1 MVERGATGDGEPT
14 EVFPQPGGDPAAEA
28 ARGETEPDNSEPG
41 RQAQSGPPSGNSRI
55 QSRRLRRRKQT
66 RARRRRS
73 RRAKVLIGIAASLA
87 IIVAVAAVIVGSAY
101 RHLNGNIHQA
111 DITPLLGPQPVD
123 HHTQAQN
130 IAVIGSDTRHGQGR
144 GYGSVQELSTD
155 QSDTLLIVHIAA
167 DRRWASVMSIP
178 RDSWVSIPSCQMGD
192 GQQSSPHS
200 FKINEAFAIGN
211 MDGNHT
217 VLGAACTIKTLEH
230 DTGIHIDHFA
240 VINFSGL
247 RDMVRALGGVPE
259 CNTTPIN
266 DPLSGLHLSA
276 GHHLLKG
283 FQALAYVRARYTL
296 GNGSD
301 LDRIKRQQAF
311 MSSLIQRARSKL
323 LDPLAIYRFLDAA
336 TKSLTVDSQLGG
348 IRGLYSLGRSLGN
361 LPESKVT
368 FFTLPT
374 FPRSEVDPSD
384 TANVMWTQPL
394 DSQIFAAF
402 QDDVPVSQALLDE
415 AGTGRLPARL
425 VRVTVLNGSGQP
437 GLAKTVAA
445 QLRDYGYRV
454 RSARKLDRVWNRT
467 SIRYGTG
474 LVPQAT
480 RLAGTVPGAVLRSTA
495 PPDSSGEPAQ
505 ATPSAPMTS
514 QDLLSS
520 GARAAAA
527 AAAVRSVV
535 LVLGSDYGT
544 AVPLISAP
552 AVTRPTPSTHPAK
565 SLHARTANQGICT

>member
-1 MVERGATGDGEPT
+1 
-14 EVFPQPGGDPAAEA
+14 
-28 ARGETEPDNSEPG
+28 
-41 RQAQSGPPSGNSRI
+41 
-55 QSRRLRRRKQT
+55 
-66 RARRRRS
+66 
-73 RRAKVLIGIAASLA
+73 
-87 IIVAVAAVIVGSAY
+87 
-101 RHLNGNIHQA
+101 
-111 DITPLLGPQPVD
+111 
-123 HHTQAQN
+123 
-130 IAVIGSDTRHGQGR
+130 
-144 GYGSVQELSTD
+144 
-155 QSDTLLIVHIAA
+155 
-167 DRRWASVMSIP
+167 VMSIP
-178 RDSWVSIPSCQMGD
+178 RDSWVSIPSCQMGN

-217 VLGAACTIKTLEH
+217 VLGVACTIKTLER

-240 VINFSGL
+240 VINFDGL

-266 DPLSGLHLSA
+266 DPLSGLHLGA

-283 FQALAYVRARYTL
+283 YQALAYVRARYTL

-301 LDRIKRQQAF
+301 LERIKRQQAF

-336 TKSLTVDSQLGG
+336 TKSLTIDSQMGG
-348 IRGLYSLGRSLGN
+348 IHGLYSLGRSLTN
-361 LPESKVT
+361 LPESKVS

-374 FPRSEVDPSD
+374 FPRSEIDPSD

-402 QDDVPVSQALLDE
+402 QDDVPVSQALLGE
-415 AGTGRLPARL
+415 AGAGRLPARL

-437 GLAKTVAA
+437 GLAASVAA
-445 QLRDYGYRV
+445 QLREYGYRV
-454 RSARKLDRVWNRT
+454 PSARKLDRVWNRT
-467 SIRYGTG
+467 AIRYGAG
-474 LVPQAT
+474 LAPQAT

-495 PPDSSGEPAQ
+495 PPDTSDGTVQ
-505 ATPSAPMTS
+505 ATPSAPMDS
-514 QDLLSS
+514 QGLLTS

-552 AVTRPTPSTHPAK
+552 AATPATQSAHPATH
-565 SLHARTANQGICT
+565 LHARTANQGICT

>member
-1 MVERGATGDGEPT
+1 MVERGATGDDEPT
-14 EVFPQPGGDPAAEA
+14 EVFPRLSGGPAAEA
-28 ARGETEPDNSEPG
+28 GLQKAEPDDPEPG
-41 RQAQSGPPSGNSRI
+41 RPAPSGPPSGNSRT
-55 QSRRLRRRKQT
+55 QSRRLWRRQRA

-87 IIVAVAAVIVGSAY
+87 IIVAVAAVIAGSAY

-111 DITPLLGPQPVD
+111 DITPLLGPQPAD

-144 GYGSVQELSTD
+144 GYGSAQELSTD

-167 DRRWASVMSIP
+167 DRQWASVMSIP
-178 RDSWVSIPSCQMGD
+178 RDSWVSIPSCQMGN
-192 GQQSSPHS
+192 GQQSPPHS
-200 FKINEAFAIGN
+200 FKINEAFALGN

-259 CNTTPIN
+259 CNTTPIS
-266 DPLSGLHLSA
+266 DPLSGLHLTA
-276 GHHLLKG
+276 GHHVLTG

-311 MSSLIQRARSKL
+311 MSALIQRARSKL

-336 TKSLTVDSQLGG
+336 TRSLTIDSQLGG
-348 IRGLYSLGRSLGN
+348 IHGLYSLGRSLGG

-415 AGTGRLPARL
+415 AQAGRLPARQ

-437 GLAKTVAA
+437 GLAATVAA
-445 QLRDYGYRV
+445 QLREYGYRI
-454 RSARKLDRVWNRT
+454 RSAHDLNRSRTRT
-467 SIRYGTG
+467 SIRYGAG
-474 LVPQAT
+474 LASQAT
-480 RLAGTVPGAVLRSTA
+480 RLAGTVPGAVLHSTT
-495 PPDSSGEPAQ
+495 PPDSSGESAQ
-505 ATPSAPMTS
+505 ATSPDPMTS
-514 QDLLSS
+514 QGQPSS
-520 GARAAAA
+520 GERAAAA
-527 AAAVRSVV
+527 AAAIRSVI
-535 LVLGSDYGT
+535 LVLGTDYGT

-552 AVTRPTPSTHPAK
+552 AASPVTPATHPARDFH
-565 SLHARTANQGICT
+565 SRTASQGICT

>member
-1 MVERGATGDGEPT
+1 MVERGATGGDEPT
-14 EVFPQPGGDPAAEA
+14 EVFRQLGGDPAAET
-28 ARGETEPDNSEPG
+28 ARGESEPDDSEPG
-41 RQAQSGPPSGNSRI
+41 RPAQPGPPSGNSRS
-55 QSRRLRRRKQT
+55 QSRQLVRRKKA

-87 IIVAVAAVIVGSAY
+87 VIVGVAAVIVGSAY

-144 GYGSVQELSTD
+144 GYGPVQDLSTD

-167 DRRWASVMSIP
+167 DRQWASVMSIP
-178 RDSWVSIPSCQMGD
+178 RDSWVSIPSCQMGN

-217 VLGAACTIKTLEH
+217 VLGVACTIKTLERN
-230 DTGIHIDHFA
+230 TGIHIDHFA

-266 DPLSGLHLSA
+266 DPKSGLHLKA
-276 GHHLLKG
+276 GHHLLTG

-301 LDRIKRQQAF
+301 LERIKRQQAF

-336 TKSLTVDSQLGG
+336 TKSLTVDSQMGG
-348 IRGLYSLGRSLGN
+348 IHGLYSLGRSLGN

-402 QDDVPVSQALLDE
+402 QNDVPVSQALLDE
-415 AGTGRLPARL
+415 AQAGRLPARL

-445 QLRDYGYRV
+445 QLREYGYRV
-454 RSARKLDRVWNRT
+454 PSARKLDRVWSRT
-467 SIRYGTG
+467 SIRYGSG

-495 PPDSSGEPAQ
+495 PPDTSGEPAQ
-505 ATPSAPMTS
+505 ATPSVPLTS
-514 QDLLSS
+514 QGLLTS
-520 GARAAAA
+520 GARVAAAA
-527 AAAVRSVV
+527 AASRSVT
-535 LVLGSDYGT
+535 LLLGSDYGI

-552 AVTRPTPSTHPAK
+552 AATPATPSTHPAK
-565 SLHARTANQGICT
+565 RLHARTANQGICT

>member
-1 MVERGATGDGEPT
+1 
-14 EVFPQPGGDPAAEA
+14 
-28 ARGETEPDNSEPG
+28 
-41 RQAQSGPPSGNSRI
+41 
-55 QSRRLRRRKQT
+55 
-66 RARRRRS
+66 
-73 RRAKVLIGIAASLA
+73 
-87 IIVAVAAVIVGSAY
+87 
-101 RHLNGNIHQA
+101 
-111 DITPLLGPQPVD
+111 
-123 HHTQAQN
+123 
-130 IAVIGSDTRHGQGR
+130 VIGSDTRHGQGR

-167 DRRWASVMSIP
+167 DRQWASVMSIP
-178 RDSWVSIPSCQMGD
+178 RDSWVSIPSCQMGN

-211 MDGNHT
+211 ADGNHT
-217 VLGAACTIKTLEH
+217 VLGVACTIKTLER

-259 CNTTPIN
+259 CNTTRIN
-266 DPLSGLHLSA
+266 DPLSGLRLGA
-276 GHHLLKG
+276 GHHMLNG

-301 LDRIKRQQAF
+301 LERIKRQQAF

-336 TKSLTVDSQLGG
+336 TKSLTIDSQMGG
-348 IRGLYSLGRSLGN
+348 IHGLYSLGRSLGN

-415 AGTGRLPARL
+415 AQAGRLPARL

-445 QLRDYGYRV
+445 QLREYGYRIQL
-454 RSARKLDRVWNRT
+454 ARKLNRVWNRT
-467 SIRYGTG
+467 AIRYGAG

-495 PPDSSGEPAQ
+495 PPDTSGEPAQ
-505 ATPSAPMTS
+505 VMPSDPLTG
-514 QDLLSS
+514 QGLLSS

-527 AAAVRSVV
+527 AAATRSVT
-535 LVLGSDYGT
+535 LLLGSDYGT

-552 AVTRPTPSTHPAK
+552 AATPATLSAHPAK
-565 SLHARTANQGICT
+565 RLHARTANQGICT

>member
-14 EVFPQPGGDPAAEA
+14 EVFPQLGGDPAAEA
-28 ARGETEPDNSEPG
+28 ARGETEPDDSEPG
-41 RQAQSGPPSGNSRI
+41 RQAQSGPPSGNSRT
-55 QSRRLRRRKQT
+55 QSRRLRRRKQA
-66 RARRRRS
+66 RAPRRRS

-87 IIVAVAAVIVGSAY
+87 VIVAVAAVIVGSAY

-167 DRRWASVMSIP
+167 DRQWASVMSIP
-178 RDSWVSIPSCQMGD
+178 RDSWVSIPSCQMGN

-217 VLGAACTIKTLEH
+217 VLGVACTIKTLER

-259 CNTTPIN
+259 CNTTKIN
-266 DPLSGLHLSA
+266 DPLSGLRLSP
-276 GHHLLKG
+276 GHHLLTG

-301 LDRIKRQQAF
+301 LERIKRQQAF

-323 LDPLAIYRFLDAA
+323 LDPLAI
-336 TKSLTVDSQLGG
+336 
-348 IRGLYSLGRSLGN
+348 
-361 LPESKVT
+361 
-368 FFTLPT
+368 
-374 FPRSEVDPSD
+374 
-384 TANVMWTQPL
+384 
-394 DSQIFAAF
+394 
-402 QDDVPVSQALLDE
+402 
-415 AGTGRLPARL
+415 
-425 VRVTVLNGSGQP
+425 
-437 GLAKTVAA
+437 
-445 QLRDYGYRV
+445 
-454 RSARKLDRVWNRT
+454 
-467 SIRYGTG
+467 
-474 LVPQAT
+474 
-480 RLAGTVPGAVLRSTA
+480 
-495 PPDSSGEPAQ
+495 
-505 ATPSAPMTS
+505 
-514 QDLLSS
+514 
-520 GARAAAA
+520 
-527 AAAVRSVV
+527 
-535 LVLGSDYGT
+535 
-544 AVPLISAP
+544 
-552 AVTRPTPSTHPAK
+552 
-565 SLHARTANQGICT
+565 

>member
-1 MVERGATGDGEPT
+1 M
-14 EVFPQPGGDPAAEA
+14 
-28 ARGETEPDNSEPG
+28 
-41 RQAQSGPPSGNSRI
+41 
-55 QSRRLRRRKQT
+55 
-66 RARRRRS
+66 
-73 RRAKVLIGIAASLA
+73 
-87 IIVAVAAVIVGSAY
+87 
-101 RHLNGNIHQA
+101 
-111 DITPLLGPQPVD
+111 
-123 HHTQAQN
+123 
-130 IAVIGSDTRHGQGR
+130 IGSDTRHGQGR

-167 DRRWASVMSIP
+167 DRQWASVMSIP
-178 RDSWVSIPSCQMGD
+178 RDSWVSIPSCQMGN

-217 VLGAACTIKTLEH
+217 VLGVACTIKTLER

-276 GHHLLKG
+276 GHHLLTG

-336 TKSLTVDSQLGG
+336 TRSLTIDSQLGG
-348 IRGLYSLGRSLGN
+348 IHGLYSLGRSLGN

-384 TANVMWTQPL
+384 TANVLWTQPL

-415 AGTGRLPARL
+415 AHDPLPARL
-425 VRVTVLNGSGQP
+425 VRVTVLNGSGQQ
-437 GLAKTVAA
+437 GLAKS
-445 QLRDYGYRV
+445 RWP
-454 RSARKLDRVWNRT
+454 RSCGSTATGSTLARKLNRVWTRT
-467 SIRYGTG
+467 SIRYG
-474 LVPQAT
+474 P
-480 RLAGTVPGAVLRSTA
+480 VLPRRRPAWRARSRARCCT
-495 PPDSSGEPAQ
+495 PP
-505 ATPSAPMTS
+505 
-514 QDLLSS
+514 L
-520 GARAAAA
+520 R
-527 AAAVRSVV
+527 R
-535 LVLGSDYGT
+535 
-544 AVPLISAP
+544 
-552 AVTRPTPSTHPAK
+552 TRPA
-565 SLHARTANQGICT
+565 SLPRSRRRPR

>member
-14 EVFPQPGGDPAAEA
+14 EVFPQLGGDPAAEA
-28 ARGETEPDNSEPG
+28 ARGETEPDDSRPG
-41 RQAQSGPPSGNSRI
+41 RQAQSGPPSGNSRT
-55 QSRRLRRRKQT
+55 QSRRLRRRKQA

-87 IIVAVAAVIVGSAY
+87 VIVAVAAVVVGSAY
-101 RHLNGNIHQA
+101 HHLNGNIHQA

-167 DRRWASVMSIP
+167 DRQWASVMSIP
-178 RDSWVSIPSCQMGD
+178 RDSWVSIPSCQMGN

-211 MDGNHT
+211 ADGNHT
-217 VLGAACTIKTLEH
+217 VLGVACTIKTLER

-259 CNTTPIN
+259 CNTTRIN
-266 DPLSGLHLSA
+266 DPLSGLRLGA
-276 GHHLLKG
+276 GHHMLNG

-301 LDRIKRQQAF
+301 LERIKRQQAF

-336 TKSLTVDSQLGG
+336 TKSLTIDSQMGG
-348 IRGLYSLGRSLGN
+348 IHGLYSLGRSLGN

-415 AGTGRLPARL
+415 AQAGRLPARL

-445 QLRDYGYRV
+445 QLREYGYRIQL
-454 RSARKLDRVWNRT
+454 ARKLTRVWNRT
-467 SIRYGTG
+467 AIRYGAG

-495 PPDSSGEPAQ
+495 PPDTSGEPAQ
-505 ATPSAPMTS
+505 VMPSDPLTG
-514 QDLLSS
+514 QGLLSS

-527 AAAVRSVV
+527 AAATRSVT
-535 LVLGSDYGT
+535 LLLGSDYGT

-552 AVTRPTPSTHPAK
+552 AATPATLSAHPAK
-565 SLHARTANQGICT
+565 RLHARTANQGICT

>member
-14 EVFPQPGGDPAAEA
+14 EVFPQLGGDPAAEA
-28 ARGETEPDNSEPG
+28 ARGETEPDDSEPG
-41 RQAQSGPPSGNSRI
+41 RQAQSGPPSGNSRT
-55 QSRRLRRRKQT
+55 QSRRLRRRKQA

-123 HHTQAQN
+123 HHTRAQN

-167 DRRWASVMSIP
+167 DRQWASVMSIP
-178 RDSWVSIPSCQMGD
+178 RDSWVSIPSCQMGN

-217 VLGAACTIKTLEH
+217 VLGVACTIKTLER

-266 DPLSGLHLSA
+266 DPLSGLHLGA
-276 GHHLLKG
+276 GHHMLKG

-301 LDRIKRQQAF
+301 LERIKRQQAF

-336 TKSLTVDSQLGG
+336 TRSLTIDSQMGG
-348 IRGLYSLGRSLGN
+348 IHGLYSLGRSLGN

-415 AGTGRLPARL
+415 AQAGCLPAWCA
-425 VRVTVLNGSGQP
+425 SP
-437 GLAKTVAA
+437 
-445 QLRDYGYRV
+445 
-454 RSARKLDRVWNRT
+454 
-467 SIRYGTG
+467 
-474 LVPQAT
+474 
-480 RLAGTVPGAVLRSTA
+480 
-495 PPDSSGEPAQ
+495 
-505 ATPSAPMTS
+505 
-514 QDLLSS
+514 
-520 GARAAAA
+520 
-527 AAAVRSVV
+527 
-535 LVLGSDYGT
+535 
-544 AVPLISAP
+544 
-552 AVTRPTPSTHPAK
+552 
-565 SLHARTANQGICT
+565 C

>member
-1 MVERGATGDGEPT
+1 MVERGATGDDEPT
-14 EVFPQPGGDPAAEA
+14 EVFPQLGGDPAAEA
-28 ARGETEPDNSEPG
+28 GRGETEPDDSEPG
-41 RQAQSGPPSGNSRI
+41 RPAQSGPPSGNSRI
-55 QSRRLRRRKQT
+55 QSRRLRRRKQA

-87 IIVAVAAVIVGSAY
+87 IIVAVAAVIAGSAY

-111 DITPLLGPQPVD
+111 NIAPLLGRQPAD
-123 HHTQAQN
+123 HHTEAQN

-167 DRRWASVMSIP
+167 DRQWASVMSIP
-178 RDSWVSIPSCQMGD
+178 RDSWVSIPSCLMGN
-192 GQQSSPHS
+192 GQHSTPHS
-200 FKINEAFAIGN
+200 FKINEAFALGN

-217 VLGAACTIKTLEH
+217 VLGVACTIKTLERN
-230 DTGIHIDHFA
+230 TGIHIDHFA

-276 GHHLLKG
+276 GHHLLTG

-301 LDRIKRQQAF
+301 LERIKRQQAF

-336 TKSLTVDSQLGG
+336 TRSLTVDSQLGG
-348 IRGLYSLGRSLGN
+348 IHGLYSLGRSLGD

-384 TANVMWTQPL
+384 TANVLWTQPL

-402 QDDVPVSQALLDE
+402 QDDVPVSQALLGE
-415 AGTGRLPARL
+415 AHDPLPARQ
-425 VRVTVLNGSGQP
+425 VRVTVLNGSGQQ
-437 GLAKTVAA
+437 GLAVTVAA
-445 QLRDYGYRV
+445 QLREYGYRV
-454 RSARKLDRVWNRT
+454 PLARKLNRTLTRT
-467 SIRYGTG
+467 SIMYGAG
-474 LVPQAT
+474 LAPQAT
-480 RLAGTVPGAVLRSTA
+480 RLAGTVPGAVLHSTA

-505 ATPSAPMTS
+505 SNSPDLMTNQGELTSAE
-514 QDLLSS
+514 
-520 GARAAAA
+520 RAAAA

-535 LVLGSDYGT
+535 LLLGTDYGA

-552 AVTRPTPSTHPAK
+552 AATPVRPATHPAK
-565 SLHARTANQGICT
+565 RLHSRTANQGICT

>member
-1 MVERGATGDGEPT
+1 MVERGATGDDEPT
-14 EVFPQPGGDPAAEA
+14 EVSSQPGGDPAAEG
-28 ARGETEPDNSEPG
+28 ARGEAEPDGSEPG
-41 RQAQSGPPSGNSRI
+41 RPAQPGPPSGNSRI
-55 QSRRLRRRKQT
+55 QSRRLRRRKQA

-87 IIVAVAAVIVGSAY
+87 IIVAVAAVIAGSAY

-111 DITPLLGPQPVD
+111 NIAPLLGPQPVD
-123 HHTQAQN
+123 HHTLAQN

-167 DRRWASVMSIP
+167 DRQWASVMSIP
-178 RDSWVSIPSCQMGD
+178 RDSWVSIPSCQMGN
-192 GQQSSPHS
+192 GQKSSPHS
-200 FKINEAFAIGN
+200 FKINEAFALGN

-217 VLGAACTIKTLEH
+217 ALGVACTIKTLERN
-230 DTGIHIDHFA
+230 TGIHIDHFV

-266 DPLSGLHLSA
+266 DPLSGLRLSA
-276 GHHLLKG
+276 GHHLLTG

-348 IRGLYSLGRSLGN
+348 IHGLYNLGRSLGD

-384 TANVMWTQPL
+384 TANVLWTQPL

-402 QDDVPVSQALLDE
+402 QADVPVSQALLDE
-415 AGTGRLPARL
+415 AQDRLPARQ
-425 VRVTVLNGSGQP
+425 VRVTVLNATGQP
-437 GLAKTVAA
+437 GLAVTVAD
-445 QLRDYGYRV
+445 QLREYGYRI
-454 RSARKLDRVWNRT
+454 RFAHKLNRVLPRT
-467 SIRYGTG
+467 SIRYGAG
-474 LVPQAT
+474 LAPQAT
-480 RLAGTVPGAVLRSTA
+480 RLARTVPGAVLRSTA
-495 PPDSSGEPAQ
+495 PPDSSGAPAEGSS
-505 ATPSAPMTS
+505 PDPMTV
-514 QDLLSS
+514 QGEPTS
-520 GARAAAA
+520 GQRAAAA
-527 AAAVRSVV
+527 AAAIRSVI
-535 LVLGSDYGT
+535 LVLGTDYGA

-552 AVTRPTPSTHPAK
+552 AATPVTPATHPAK
-565 SLHARTANQGICT
+565 SLHSRTANQGICT

>member
-1 MVERGATGDGEPT
+1 MVERGATGDDEPT

-28 ARGETEPDNSEPG
+28 ARGETEPDDSEPG

-55 QSRRLRRRKQT
+55 QSRRLRRRKQA

-87 IIVAVAAVIVGSAY
+87 VIVAVAAVIVGSAY

-123 HHTQAQN
+123 HHTRAQN

-144 GYGSVQELSTD
+144 GYGSVRELSTD

-178 RDSWVSIPSCQMGD
+178 RDSWVSIPSCQMGN

-217 VLGAACTIKTLEH
+217 VLGVACTIKTLER

-266 DPLSGLHLSA
+266 DPLSGLHLGA
-276 GHHLLKG
+276 GHHVLNG

-301 LDRIKRQQAF
+301 LERIKRQQAF

-336 TKSLTVDSQLGG
+336 TKSLTIDSQMGG
-348 IRGLYSLGRSLGN
+348 IHGLYSLGRSLGN

-402 QDDVPVSQALLDE
+402 QDDVPVSQALLYE
-415 AGTGRLPARL
+415 AQAGRLPARL

-445 QLRDYGYRV
+445 QLREYGYRIQL
-454 RSARKLDRVWNRT
+454 ARRLNRVWNRT
-467 SIRYGTG
+467 SIRYGSG

-495 PPDSSGEPAQ
+495 PPDTTGEPAQ
-505 ATPSAPMTS
+505 VTPSDPLTG
-514 QDLLSS
+514 QGLLTS

-527 AAAVRSVV
+527 AAAARSVT
-535 LVLGSDYGT
+535 LLLGSDYGT

-552 AVTRPTPSTHPAK
+552 AATPATLSAHPARR
-565 SLHARTANQGICT
+565 LHARTANQGICT

>member
-1 MVERGATGDGEPT
+1 MVERGAAGDNEPT
-14 EVFPQPGGDPAAEA
+14 GVFPQRGSDAAADAGPDKAESDDPEPERP
-28 ARGETEPDNSEPG
+28 AR
-41 RQAQSGPPSGNSRI
+41 SGPPSGNSRT
-55 QSRRLRRRKQT
+55 QSRRLGRQKKA
-66 RARRRRS
+66 RAKRRRS

-111 DITPLLGPQPVD
+111 DITPLLGPQPAD

-167 DRRWASVMSIP
+167 DRQWATVMSIP
-178 RDSWVSIPSCQMGD
+178 RDSWVSIPSCHMGN
-192 GQQSSPHS
+192 GEQSSPHS
-200 FKINEAFAIGN
+200 FKINEAFALGN

-217 VLGAACTIKTLEH
+217 VLGVACTIKTLER

-259 CNTTPIN
+259 CNTTKIN
-266 DPLSGLHLSA
+266 DPLSGLRLSP
-276 GHHLLKG
+276 GHHLLTG

-296 GNGSD
+296 GDGSD
-301 LDRIKRQQAF
+301 LERIKRQQAF

-336 TKSLTVDSQLGG
+336 TKSLTIDSQMGG
-348 IRGLYSLGRSLGN
+348 IHGLYSLGRSLEN

-384 TANVMWTQPL
+384 TANLLWTQPL

-415 AGTGRLPARL
+415 AQAGLPARL
-425 VRVTVLNGSGQP
+425 VRVTVLNGSGQQ

-445 QLRDYGYRV
+445 QLREYGYRV
-454 RSARKLDRVWNRT
+454 HVARKLNRVWTRT
-467 SIRYGTG
+467 AIRYGAG
-474 LVPQAT
+474 LAPQAT
-480 RLAGTVPGAVLRSTA
+480 RLASTVPGAVLRSTA
-495 PPDSSGEPAQ
+495 PPDTSGEPDQ
-505 ATPSAPMTS
+505 ATPSAPLTS
-514 QDLLSS
+514 QGLLTS

-527 AAAVRSVV
+527 AASHRSVV
-535 LVLGSDYGT
+535 LLLGSDYGT

-552 AVTRPTPSTHPAK
+552 ATNPATSSTHPAK
-565 SLHARTANQGICT
+565 RLHARTASQGICT

>member
-14 EVFPQPGGDPAAEA
+14 EVFPQLGGDPAAEA
-28 ARGETEPDNSEPG
+28 ARGETEPDDSRPG
-41 RQAQSGPPSGNSRI
+41 RQAQSGPPSGNSRT
-55 QSRRLRRRKQT
+55 QSRRLRRRKQA

-87 IIVAVAAVIVGSAY
+87 VIVAVAAVVVGSAY
-101 RHLNGNIHQA
+101 HHLNGNIHQA

-167 DRRWASVMSIP
+167 DRQWASVMSIP
-178 RDSWVSIPSCQMGD
+178 RDSWVSIPSCQMGN

-200 FKINEAFAIGN
+200 FKINEAFAICN
-211 MDGNHT
+211 ADGNHT
-217 VLGAACTIKTLEH
+217 VLGVACTIKTLER

-259 CNTTPIN
+259 CNTTRIN
-266 DPLSGLHLSA
+266 DPLSGLRLGA
-276 GHHLLKG
+276 GHHMLNG

-301 LDRIKRQQAF
+301 LERIKRQQAF

-336 TKSLTVDSQLGG
+336 TKSLTIDSQMGG
-348 IRGLYSLGRSLGN
+348 IHGLYSLGRSLEN

-415 AGTGRLPARL
+415 AQAGRLPARL

-445 QLRDYGYRV
+445 QLREYGYRIQL
-454 RSARKLDRVWNRT
+454 ARKLNRVWNRT
-467 SIRYGTG
+467 AIRYGAG

-495 PPDSSGEPAQ
+495 PPDTSGEPAQ
-505 ATPSAPMTS
+505 VMPSDPLTG
-514 QDLLSS
+514 QGLLSS

-527 AAAVRSVV
+527 AAATRSVT
-535 LVLGSDYGT
+535 LLLGSDYGT

-552 AVTRPTPSTHPAK
+552 AATPATLSAHPAK
-565 SLHARTANQGICT
+565 RLHARTANQGICT

>member
-1 MVERGATGDGEPT
+1 
-14 EVFPQPGGDPAAEA
+14 
-28 ARGETEPDNSEPG
+28 
-41 RQAQSGPPSGNSRI
+41 
-55 QSRRLRRRKQT
+55 
-66 RARRRRS
+66 
-73 RRAKVLIGIAASLA
+73 
-87 IIVAVAAVIVGSAY
+87 
-101 RHLNGNIHQA
+101 
-111 DITPLLGPQPVD
+111 
-123 HHTQAQN
+123 
-130 IAVIGSDTRHGQGR
+130 
-144 GYGSVQELSTD
+144 
-155 QSDTLLIVHIAA
+155 
-167 DRRWASVMSIP
+167 
-178 RDSWVSIPSCQMGD
+178 
-192 GQQSSPHS
+192 
-200 FKINEAFAIGN
+200 
-211 MDGNHT
+211 
-217 VLGAACTIKTLEH
+217 
-230 DTGIHIDHFA
+230 

-259 CNTTPIN
+259 CNTTKIN
-266 DPLSGLHLSA
+266 DPLSGLRLSP
-276 GHHLLKG
+276 GHHLLTG

-336 TKSLTVDSQLGG
+336 TKSLTIDSQMGG
-348 IRGLYSLGRSLGN
+348 IHGLYSLGRSLGN

-415 AGTGRLPARL
+415 AQAGRLPARL

-445 QLRDYGYRV
+445 QLREYGYRIHL
-454 RSARKLDRVWNRT
+454 ARKLNRVWNRT
-467 SIRYGTG
+467 SIRYGSG

-480 RLAGTVPGAVLRSTA
+480 RLAATVPGAVLRSTA
-495 PPDSSGEPAQ
+495 PPDTFSEPAQ
-505 ATPSAPMTS
+505 ITPSAPLTG
-514 QDLLSS
+514 QGLLTS

-527 AAAVRSVV
+527 AAAARSVT
-535 LVLGSDYGT
+535 LLLGSDYGT

-552 AVTRPTPSTHPAK
+552 AATPATLSAHPAK
-565 SLHARTANQGICT
+565 RLHARTANQGICT

>member
-14 EVFPQPGGDPAAEA
+14 EVFPQLDGDPAAEA
-28 ARGETEPDNSEPG
+28 ARGETEPDDSRPG
-41 RQAQSGPPSGNSRI
+41 RQAQSGPPSGNSRT
-55 QSRRLRRRKQT
+55 QSRRLRRRKQA

-87 IIVAVAAVIVGSAY
+87 VIVAVAAVVVGSAY
-101 RHLNGNIHQA
+101 HHLNGNIHQA

-167 DRRWASVMSIP
+167 DRQWASVMSIP
-178 RDSWVSIPSCQMGD
+178 RDSWVSIPSCQMGN

-211 MDGNHT
+211 ADGNHT
-217 VLGAACTIKTLEH
+217 VLGVACTIKTLER

-259 CNTTPIN
+259 CNTTRIN
-266 DPLSGLHLSA
+266 DPLSGLRLGA
-276 GHHLLKG
+276 GHHMLNG

-301 LDRIKRQQAF
+301 LERIKRQQAF

-336 TKSLTVDSQLGG
+336 TKSLTIDSQMGG
-348 IRGLYSLGRSLGN
+348 IHGLYSLGRSLTN
-361 LPESKVT
+361 LPESKVS

-415 AGTGRLPARL
+415 AQAGRLPARL

-445 QLRDYGYRV
+445 QLREYGYRIQL
-454 RSARKLDRVWNRT
+454 ARKLNRVWNRT
-467 SIRYGTG
+467 AIRYGAG

-495 PPDSSGEPAQ
+495 PPDTSGEPAQ
-505 ATPSAPMTS
+505 VMPSDPLTG
-514 QDLLSS
+514 QGLLSS

-527 AAAVRSVV
+527 AAATRSVT
-535 LVLGSDYGT
+535 LLLGSDYGT

-552 AVTRPTPSTHPAK
+552 AATPATLSAHPAK
-565 SLHARTANQGICT
+565 RLHARTANQGICT

>member
-14 EVFPQPGGDPAAEA
+14 EVFPQLGGDPAAEA
-28 ARGETEPDNSEPG
+28 ARGETEPDDSEPG
-41 RQAQSGPPSGNSRI
+41 RQAQSGPPSGNSRT
-55 QSRRLRRRKQT
+55 QSRRLRRRKQA

-167 DRRWASVMSIP
+167 DRQWASVMSIP
-178 RDSWVSIPSCQMGD
+178 RDSWVSIPSCQMGN

-217 VLGAACTIKTLEH
+217 VLGVACTIKTLER

-266 DPLSGLHLSA
+266 DPLSGLHLGA
-276 GHHLLKG
+276 GHHMLKG

-301 LDRIKRQQAF
+301 LERIKRQQAF

-336 TKSLTVDSQLGG
+336 TKSLTIDSQMGG
-348 IRGLYSLGRSLGN
+348 IHGLYSLGRSLGN

-415 AGTGRLPARL
+415 AQAGLPARL

-437 GLAKTVAA
+437 GLAKAVAA
-445 QLRDYGYRV
+445 QLREYGYRIQL
-454 RSARKLDRVWNRT
+454 ARKLNRVWNRT
-467 SIRYGTG
+467 AIRYGSG

-480 RLAGTVPGAVLRSTA
+480 RLAATVPGAVLRSTA
-495 PPDSSGEPAQ
+495 PPDTSGEPAQ
-505 ATPSAPMTS
+505 ITPSAPLTS
-514 QDLLSS
+514 QGLLTS

-527 AAAVRSVV
+527 AAAARSVT
-535 LVLGSDYGT
+535 LLLGSDYGT

-552 AVTRPTPSTHPAK
+552 AATPATLSAHPAK
-565 SLHARTANQGICT
+565 RLHARTANQGICT

>member
-14 EVFPQPGGDPAAEA
+14 EVFPQLGGDPAAEA
-28 ARGETEPDNSEPG
+28 ARGETEPDDSRPG
-41 RQAQSGPPSGNSRI
+41 RQAQSGPPSGNSRT
-55 QSRRLRRRKQT
+55 QSRRLRRRKQA

-87 IIVAVAAVIVGSAY
+87 VIVAVAAVVVGSAY
-101 RHLNGNIHQA
+101 HHLNGNIHQA

-167 DRRWASVMSIP
+167 DRQWASVMSIP
-178 RDSWVSIPSCQMGD
+178 RDSWVSIPSCQMGN

-211 MDGNHT
+211 ADGNHT
-217 VLGAACTIKTLEH
+217 VLGVACTIKTLER

-259 CNTTPIN
+259 CNTTRIN
-266 DPLSGLHLSA
+266 DPLSGLRLGA
-276 GHHLLKG
+276 GHHTLNG

-301 LDRIKRQQAF
+301 LERIKRQQAF

-336 TKSLTVDSQLGG
+336 TRSLTVDSQLGG
-348 IRGLYSLGRSLGN
+348 IHGLYNLGRSLGD

-384 TANVMWTQPL
+384 TANVLWTQPL

-402 QDDVPVSQALLDE
+402 QNDLPVSQALLDE
-415 AGTGRLPARL
+415 AQADRLPARQ
-425 VRVTVLNGSGQP
+425 VRVTVLNGTGQP
-437 GLAKTVAA
+437 GLAIAIA
-445 QLRDYGYRV
+445 DQLREYGYRV
-454 RSARKLDRVWNRT
+454 RSAHKLDRTRART
-467 SIRYGTG
+467 SILYGAG

-480 RLAGTVPGAVLRSTA
+480 RLARTVPGAVLRSTA
-495 PPDSSGEPAQ
+495 PPDVSGEPAQ
-505 ATPSAPMTS
+505 ANSPDPMTI
-514 QDLLSS
+514 QGELTP
-520 GARAAAA
+520 GQRAAAA
-527 AAAVRSVV
+527 AAAVRSVT
-535 LVLGSDYGT
+535 LVLGTDYGA

-552 AVTRPTPSTHPAK
+552 AASSVTPATHPAR
-565 SLHARTANQGICT
+565 SLHSRTANQGICT